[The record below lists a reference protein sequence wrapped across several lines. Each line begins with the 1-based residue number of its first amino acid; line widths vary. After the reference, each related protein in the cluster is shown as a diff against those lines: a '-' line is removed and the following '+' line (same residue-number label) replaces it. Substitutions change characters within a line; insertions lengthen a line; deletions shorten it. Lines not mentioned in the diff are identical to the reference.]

1 MKFKSLKAN
10 IAVNIALLLLL
21 AIGLTDFVLV
31 QVIEKQLVRNR
42 IDNAREWLNQAAETI
57 DLQNDAASAA
67 SNRSF
72 VPLASVSPFIDY
84 AVFYNVEGN
93 KTRVYGRLPA
103 NAGAEAAYLKKQVTA
118 SGQSM
123 YRFVGDSWGV
133 FWRQHR
139 YLVVAAPFENA
150 KAFGTAVMPLGT
162 IYQLLRLSHKIA
174 FSYLALNF
182 FVFFIIGVFRLS
194 RLMTKPIQRFIKLTE
209 TFESTGRFDLFPEKH
224 HDEFS
229 RLSTALNRMMQRIE
243 DDQHKLQ
250 ESLQSIENANREIKN
265 AQQEIIRAEKLA
277 SIGRLSAG
285 LAHEIGNPI
294 GVILGY
300 LGLIKNRSIAPDDT
314 TSMDYIERAET
325 EINRINNIIRQL
337 LDFSRS
343 APVDYSLVSVHELV
357 SEVGRML
364 SAQPLT
370 EEIDLHYDFNAETD
384 TVYADYNQL
393 HQVLVNLLINAAD
406 SIAISENAECGQI
419 RIDTRLVAF
428 SGVQS
433 APDAGNRLSE
443 GDSMLELRVVD
454 NGVGISQDNIDK
466 IFDPFFTT
474 KETGKGT
481 GLGLSV
487 CYMIVEQFGG
497 TITVESTH
505 GSGTAMVLRLPVAYG
520 GAKANEAVPVTEDSP
535 AIS

>member
-31 QVIEKQLVRNR
+31 QVIEKQLIRDR
-42 IDNAREWLNQAAETI
+42 IDNGRLWLRQAADTI
-57 DLQNDAASAA
+57 DRQNHAAAAALPPSAPQA
-67 SNRSF
+67 ATVF
-72 VPLASVSPFIDY
+72 PFIDY
-84 AVFYNVEGN
+84 AVFYNPEGF
-93 KTRVYGRLPA
+93 KTRVYGQLPA
-103 NAGAEAAYLKKQVTA
+103 GCAPVVSYLKRRVAA
-118 SGQSM
+118 SGQSLS
-123 YRFVGDSWGV
+123 RFTGDSWGV

-139 YLVVAAPFENA
+139 YLVVAAPLPNA
-150 KAFGTAVMPLGT
+150 QASGVAVMSLSPV
-162 IYQLLRLSHKIA
+162 YQLLRLSHKVA

-182 FVFFIIGVFRLS
+182 FVIFLIGVFRLS
-194 RLMTKPIQRFIKLTE
+194 RLMTRPIQRFIKLTE
-209 TFESTGRFDLFPEKH
+209 TFEPTGRFDLFPEKH

-250 ESLQSIENANREIKN
+250 ESLQSIENANRELKN
-265 AQQEIIRAEKLA
+265 AQQEMIRAEKLA

-300 LGLIKNRSIAPDDT
+300 LGLIKNRAIAPDDAA
-314 TSMDYIERAET
+314 SMDYIERAET
-325 EINRINNIIRQL
+325 EINRINTIIRQL

-343 APVDYSLVSVHELV
+343 APLAYTRVSVHELV

-384 TVYADYNQL
+384 MVYADYNQL

-406 SIAISENAECGQI
+406 SIAMSDNPASGQI
-419 RIDTRLVAF
+419 RITTDLVADSRF
-428 SGVQS
+428 ESGRQS
-433 APDAGNRLSE
+433 PGCLPE
-443 GDSMLELRVVD
+443 KETMLELRVVD
-454 NGVGISQDNIDK
+454 NGMGIHQDNIDK

-474 KETGKGT
+474 KDTGKGT

-487 CYMIVEQFGG
+487 CYMIIEQFGG
-497 TITVESTH
+497 TITAESTP
-505 GSGTAMVLRLPVAYG
+505 GTGTAMVLRLPAAAG
-520 GAKANEAVPVTEDSP
+520 GMKENEAVPGHR
-535 AIS
+535 